1 MDDDFLKDLINEV
14 NILLNKNLFKDAL
27 QFATLNCIKNPKIQ
41 TSPFFHNILHFC
53 IDDCQPKSAMG

>member
-27 QFATLNCIKNPKIQ
+27 QFVTLNCIKNPKIQ
-41 TSPFFHNILHFC
+41 TSPFFHIFWVLF
-53 IDDCQPKSAMG
+53 I

>member
-27 QFATLNCIKNPKIQ
+27 QFVTLNCIKNPKYKLAL
-41 TSPFFHNILHFC
+41 FFIIFWVLF
-53 IDDCQPKSAMG
+53 I